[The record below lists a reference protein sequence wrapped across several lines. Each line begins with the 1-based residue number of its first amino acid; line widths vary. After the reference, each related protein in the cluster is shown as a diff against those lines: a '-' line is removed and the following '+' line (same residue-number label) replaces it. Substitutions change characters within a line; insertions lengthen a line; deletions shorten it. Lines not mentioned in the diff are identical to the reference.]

1 MDGSMKKFLGAA
13 GGAVSGEYIGGKVGL
28 AGAALLSGAF
38 PPLGLL
44 VLAAGV
50 IGGGA
55 LGAKSGARDPEM
67 GILGG
72 FAVTVGIP
80 AAGAGPKGPTCA

>member
-1 MDGSMKKFLGAA
+1 MDSSMKKFLGAT
-13 GGAVSGEYIGGKVGL
+13 GGAISGAYIGGKVGL
-28 AGAALLSGAF
+28 AGAALLSGVF

-50 IGGGA
+50 FGGGA

-72 FAVTVGIP
+72 FAVTIGIP
-80 AAGAGPKGPTCA
+80 GVSAGPKGPSCV